1 MKYQIIT
8 FGCQMNSADSLWLD
22 TALTCR
28 GHQQTQAAEEA
39 DFFIVNT
46 CSVREKPEQKV
57 YSLLGRLR
65 DYHDQD
71 SRVFVCVGGCVA
83 QQAGRTFLERF
94 PFVRLVFGTDAL
106 ARVPQVIEDLEQDPD
121 LKLCI
126 LDLQQKFTER
136 APLIPIN
143 PQPQA
148 FVNIMQGC
156 DNFCAYCIVP
166 YTRGRQKSRDSSA
179 VINECRRLAALGT
192 REITLLG
199 QNVNSYGL
207 DNPEEDLTFTE
218 LLEEIAAL
226 PGLNRL
232 RFTTSHPKDVSRE
245 LIQAFG
251 RLDALCPA
259 LHLPLQSG
267 SDRILR
273 AMGRGYTS
281 GQYLEIINRLRQVRP
296 DITLTTDLMVGF
308 PGETQEDF
316 EQTLAVMDS
325 IGYDSSFSFRY
336 SDRPGV
342 RAASME
348 PKVSLEVKTRRLNTL
363 QKLQQDWTRRK
374 LESRVGIEDS
384 VLILGPS
391 KKQKPGACSWTGKD
405 SGGRTVNIDFNTQDD
420 QTGKLVRVVF
430 TRAGKHSLEGELLP

>member
-1 MKYQIIT
+1 MKYQIMT
-8 FGCQMNSADSLWLD
+8 FGCQMNAADSLWLE
-22 TALTCR
+22 TALKAR
-28 GHQQTQAAEEA
+28 GHQQARTADDA

-65 DYHDQD
+65 DYHDRNPQ
-71 SRVFVCVGGCVA
+71 VFVCVGGCVA
-83 QQAGRTFLERF
+83 QQAGQAFLERF

-106 ARVPQVIEDLEQDPD
+106 SRVPQAIQDLELDPE

-126 LDLQQKFTER
+126 LDLQQEYTER
-136 APLIPIN
+136 IPLVPQVS
-143 PQPQA
+143 QPQA
-148 FVNIMQGC
+148 YVSIMQGC

-166 YTRGRQKSRDSSA
+166 YTRGRQKSRASSA
-179 VINECRRLAALGT
+179 VINECRELMARGT

-207 DNPEEDLTFTE
+207 DNPGEDLTFTE
-218 LLEEIAAL
+218 LLEEISAL
-226 PGLNRL
+226 PGLSRL
-232 RFTTSHPKDVSRE
+232 RFTTSHPKDVSPD
-245 LIQAFG
+245 LIRAFG
-251 RLDALCPA
+251 SLETLCPA

-273 AMGRGYTS
+273 AMGRKYTS
-281 GQYLEIINRLRQVRP
+281 GRYMDIVNQLRQVRP
-296 DITLTTDLMVGF
+296 DITLTTDLIVGF
-308 PGETQEDF
+308 PGETEVDF
-316 EQTLAVMDS
+316 QQTLAIMDS

-348 PKVSLEVKTRRLNTL
+348 PKVSPEVSIRRLNTL
-363 QKLQQDWTRRK
+363 QKLQEDWTRRK
-374 LESRVGIEDS
+374 LEARVGTRDS

-391 KKQKPGACSWTGKD
+391 KKQKPGAVSWTGKD
-405 SGGRTVNIDFNTQDD
+405 SGGRTVNIDFNTHHD